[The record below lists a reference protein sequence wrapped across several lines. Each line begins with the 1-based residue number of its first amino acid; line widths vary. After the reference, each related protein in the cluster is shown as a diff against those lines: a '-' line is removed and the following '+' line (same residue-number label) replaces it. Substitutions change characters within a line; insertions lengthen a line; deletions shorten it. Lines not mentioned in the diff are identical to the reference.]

1 MIRLIISAMLLT
13 ITTAQAYATALPCG
27 GPGSGQTAASYSG
40 SGGERLDACFDQ
52 KADKVTLRLP
62 DNTVISL
69 PSAIA
74 ASGARYSDGN
84 RTFWEHQGAG
94 RYFSGDT
101 MLFEGKLVSPAAYNA
116 GVTSKVLTRT
126 GVTSNGQKVVYP
138 VTDKA
143 EVTAL
148 LVDLAPAAETGWHKH
163 PVPVYAFVLSG
174 RLAIELEGG
183 RTLQFKAGDAIVEM
197 VDTFHNGRNIGIEPV
212 RLVVFYT
219 GIQGEANVIR
229 MP

>member
-1 MIRLIISAMLLT
+1 MTRFLCLVTLLLW
-13 ITTAQAYATALPCG
+13 ALPVAASSLPCE
-27 GPGSGQTAASYSG
+27 GSGRVAATYAAAS
-40 SGGERLDACFDQ
+40 GERLDACFDQ
-52 KADKVTLRLP
+52 KDESVIIRLP
-62 DNTVISL
+62 DSSTVRL
-69 PSAIA
+69 PLAVS
-74 ASGARYSDGN
+74 ASGARYSDGS
-84 RTFWEHQGAG
+84 RSFWEHQGDG
-94 RYFSGDT
+94 RYFSGEK
-101 MLFEGKLVSPAAYNA
+101 MLFEGKLASPSAYNA
-116 GVTSKVLTRT
+116 GVASRLLTRT
-126 GVTSNGQKVVYP
+126 GVTSSGQKIAYP

-174 RLAIELEGG
+174 QLLIEIEGG
-183 RTLQFKAGDAIVEM
+183 QTLQFKAGDAIVEM